1 MPDRPHPGSDS
12 SLCHERDDRTGRSS
26 AAYPGRAASAMYAA
40 PMAGTLRVAVLGAG
54 AVGAYYGKR
63 LADGGAAVTL
73 IARGPHLDA
82 LRANGLTI
90 VEPEGTTTTPLEA
103 TDDPAAV
110 GPVDVVL
117 FCVKSYDTDAAA
129 RALGPLL
136 RDGTA
141 VISLQ
146 NGIDNE
152 ERIAAAIGREHVVGG
167 AAYILAAVREPGVVE
182 AGGPRQIVIGELEPG
197 PPSERVA
204 RIVDIGKAAGLT
216 VVAAPD
222 IRVALWEKY
231 VLLVAFSAMS
241 ASVRLGIGAI
251 RDAPAARA
259 MLGSIMTEAWTLGRA
274 SGVRLADDLVERQME
289 LLLSRNDDAA
299 ASLYHDL
306 VTGHR
311 METDALQGA
320 AIRLGRSLGIPTPSL
335 DAAYAILEPWTLRNA
350 RRAEERDPVPA

>member
-1 MPDRPHPGSDS
+1 MSAS
-12 SLCHERDDRTGRSS
+12 SSI
-26 AAYPGRAASAMYAA
+26 
-40 PMAGTLRVAVLGAG
+40 RVAVFGAG

-63 LADGGAAVTL
+63 LGDGGAEVTL
-73 IARGPHLDA
+73 IARGRHLDA
-82 LRANGLTI
+82 LRRDGLTI
-90 VEPEGTTTTPLEA
+90 VEPEGTSTTRLPA
-103 TDDPAAV
+103 TDDPARI

-117 FCVKSYDTDAAA
+117 FCVKSYDTDEAA
-129 RALGPLL
+129 RRLGPLL
-136 RDGTA
+136 REDTA

-152 ERIAAAIGREHVVGG
+152 DRIAAAIGREHVVGG

-197 PPSERVA
+197 QPSERVQ
-204 RIVDIGKAAGLT
+204 RIVDLGRDGGLT

-222 IRVALWEKY
+222 VRVAIWEKY

-251 RDAPAARA
+251 REAPAARA
-259 MLGSIMTEAWTLGRA
+259 MLGAMMSEAWAIGRA
-274 SGVRLADDLVERQME
+274 TGVPLADDLVERQMK
-289 LLLSRNDDAA
+289 LLLSRNDDAT

-320 AIRLGRSLGIPTPSL
+320 AIRLGREHGIPTPSL

-350 RRAEERDPVPA
+350 RPVEDRTPVPA